1 MTRTISQNGIN
12 MIKSFEGLRLKAYKA
27 IKTEKYYTI
36 GYGHYGITNPNMTIS
51 ASYAEEL
58 LKEDLKKFETHVNLI
73 DEMGHYNFSQNE
85 FDALVSFA
93 YNIGSI
99 SQLTNHAQRS
109 RDEIRKHMVEYVKS
123 GGWVISGLKTR
134 RKKELELFNT
144 PDAETVTTEYTEDT
158 TIREI
163 VDDVIDGKF
172 GNNDAR
178 RNNIYNVIQ
187 SFVNARLAK

>member
-1 MTRTISQNGIN
+1 MREISENGIDF
-12 MIKSFEGLRLKAYKA
+12 IKSFEGLRLKAYKA
-27 IKTEKYYTI
+27 VKTEKYYTI
-36 GYGHYGITNPNMTIS
+36 GYGHYGITNPNMTIT
-51 ASYAEEL
+51 ASYAEKL
-58 LKEDLKKFETHVNLI
+58 LKEDLKKFVSHVNLI
-73 DEMGHYNFSQNE
+73 DEMGHYNFTQNE

-93 YNIGSI
+93 FNIGSI

-123 GGWVISGLKTR
+123 GGWVINGLVTR
-134 RKKELELFNT
+134 RKNELALFNT
-144 PDAETVTTEYTEDT
+144 PDAESASSDYTEDT

-172 GNNDAR
+172 GNGDAR

-187 SFVNARLAK
+187 AFVNARLAT

>member
-1 MTRTISQNGIN
+1 MTRTISQNGID

-27 IKTEKYYTI
+27 VKTEKYYTI

-51 ASYAEEL
+51 ASYAEAL